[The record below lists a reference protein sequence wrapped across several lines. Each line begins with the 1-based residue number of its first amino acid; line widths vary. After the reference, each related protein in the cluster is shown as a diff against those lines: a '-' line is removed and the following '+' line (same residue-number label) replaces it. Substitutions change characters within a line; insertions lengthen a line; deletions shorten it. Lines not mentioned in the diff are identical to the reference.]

1 MSDGHRSGRS
11 AGSVVQKHRVE
22 VIIII
27 IIIFYLTP
35 VLSSQGMKNSCYAI
49 QKSAKTKLQWTCCS
63 SLLLLLLW
71 LQKYWLQWQC
81 YANAPEALY
90 IV

>member
-35 VLSSQGMKNSCYAI
+35 VSSQGMKNSCYAI

-81 YANAPEALY
+81 YAIAPEALY